1 MSDGNK
7 GVTPEGEEAVAAIE
21 KAAELIDETS
31 QAGKVLG
38 DDKSMRAAIGALQG
52 QVRAL
57 SDALE
62 KVAGVIRAQGYDL

>member
-1 MSDGNK
+1 MENENE
-7 GVTPEGEEAVAAIE
+7 GVTPEGEAAVKAIE

-57 SDALE
+57 GEALE

>member
-1 MSDGNK
+1 MSDENE
-7 GVTPEGEEAVAAIE
+7 GVTPEGEAAVKAIE

-38 DDKSMRAAIGALQG
+38 DDKSMRAAIGALQS

-57 SDALE
+57 GEALE